1 MKHNTGKRLMT
12 IGLLL
17 LAAAFGLTGYN
28 IWDENRA
35 EQEAAAVVNQLP
47 QPVEGEGYVLHPD
60 MEMPAMEIDGRRYIG
75 RLTVPAIGLDLP
87 VLEEWSNSNGKVAPC
102 RYEGSVYT
110 DDLIIAGHNYRS
122 HFGGLKNLGVGEQV
136 LFTDADGNVF
146 SYAVAVL
153 EILDGTA
160 VEEMEAGEWDLTLF
174 TCTYGGQT
182 RLTLRCTEHG

>member
-1 MKHNTGKRLMT
+1 MT

-17 LAAAFGLTGYN
+17 LVAALGLTGYN

-35 EQEAAAVVNQLP
+35 GREAAAVVDQLP

-60 MEMPAMEIDGRRYIG
+60 MEMPAQEIDGRRYVG
-75 RLTVPAIGLDLP
+75 RLTIPAIGLDLP
-87 VLEEWSNSNGKVAPC
+87 VLETWSNANGKVAPC
-102 RYEGSVYT
+102 RYKGSVYS

-122 HFGGLKNLGVGEQV
+122 HFGSLKNVGMGEQV
-136 LFTDADGNVF
+136 LFTDVDGTVF
-146 SYAVAVL
+146 SYTVAAL

-160 VEEMEAGEWDLTLF
+160 IEDMEAGDWDLTLF

-182 RLTLRCTEHG
+182 RLTLRCVQ